1 MGNRKQRRAWLCRK
15 NRRKSNLPS
24 RKRNFYAGV
33 SKAKIFRD
41 AKTSKKEGRDPSIN
55 CRPWY
60 NKTNCPRISMQPVS
74 NRNLQFQKNING
86 LRIDGHYAN
95 ASTQSLE
102 PTEYSVPIPVDL
114 FVAAPEISDW
124 RRGRRSPKNGRRS
137 SSIISEY
144 SRLSAK
150 TAPPIH
156 GVTVYT
162 REDGSIFAALYGD
175 GAHRLCAA
183 KRRGDNDILC
193 TKLNIIQID

>member
-1 MGNRKQRRAWLCRK
+1 MGHTSVN
-15 NRRKSNLPS
+15 
-24 RKRNFYAGV
+24 
-33 SKAKIFRD
+33 KAKISRG

-55 CRPWY
+55 CHPRQ
-60 NKTNCPRISMQPVS
+60 NRTNCPRISMQPVS
-74 NRNLQFQKNING
+74 TRNLLQFQKNING

-124 RRGRRSPKNGRRS
+124 RRGRRFPKNGRRS
-137 SSIISEY
+137 SSIIREY

-162 REDGSIFAALYGD
+162 RKDGSIFAALYGD

>member
-1 MGNRKQRRAWLCRK
+1 
-15 NRRKSNLPS
+15 
-24 RKRNFYAGV
+24 
-33 SKAKIFRD
+33 
-41 AKTSKKEGRDPSIN
+41 
-55 CRPWY
+55 
-60 NKTNCPRISMQPVS
+60 MQPVS
-74 NRNLQFQKNING
+74 TRNLLQFQKNING

-137 SSIISEY
+137 SSIIREY
-144 SRLSAK
+144 SHLSAK

>member
-1 MGNRKQRRAWLCRK
+1 MLEGVRERLHLRPDKESDERTVDDLHVANSIDINTQADK
-15 NRRKSNLPS
+15 LPEKVNINDP
-24 RKRNFYAGV
+24 RLVKLVAGLHELNISPV
-33 SKAKIFRD
+33 KEPISLDRIGGSK
-41 AKTSKKEGRDPSIN
+41 KTSRVVVD
-55 CRPWY
+55 
-60 NKTNCPRISMQPVS
+60 
-74 NRNLQFQKNING
+74 
-86 LRIDGHYAN
+86 ID
-95 ASTQSLE
+95 SLTPGSE
-102 PTEYSVPIPVDL
+102 PTEYSVPIPVGL

-137 SSIISEY
+137 SSIIREY

-162 REDGSIFAALYGD
+162 RGDGSIFAVLYGD

>member
-1 MGNRKQRRAWLCRK
+1 MGHTSVN
-15 NRRKSNLPS
+15 
-24 RKRNFYAGV
+24 
-33 SKAKIFRD
+33 KAKISRG
-41 AKTSKKEGRDPSIN
+41 ARTSKKEGCDPSIN
-55 CRPWY
+55 CHPGQ

-74 NRNLQFQKNING
+74 TRNLQFQKNING
-86 LRIDGHYAN
+86 LRIDGNCAN

-137 SSIISEY
+137 SSIIREY

-183 KRRGDNDILC
+183 KHRGDNDILC

>member
-1 MGNRKQRRAWLCRK
+1 MHMLEGVRERLHLRPGKESDERTVDDLHVANSIEINTQADK
-15 NRRKSNLPS
+15 LPGKVDINDP
-24 RKRNFYAGV
+24 RLVELVAGLHKLNINPV
-33 SKAKIFRD
+33 EEPIPLDRIGGSK
-41 AKTSKKEGRDPSIN
+41 KTSRVVVD
-55 CRPWY
+55 
-60 NKTNCPRISMQPVS
+60 
-74 NRNLQFQKNING
+74 
-86 LRIDGHYAN
+86 ID
-95 ASTQSLE
+95 SLTPGSE

-137 SSIISEY
+137 SSIIREY

>member
-1 MGNRKQRRAWLCRK
+1 MLEGVREKLHLRSDEESDERTVDDLHVANSTEINTQADK
-15 NRRKSNLPS
+15 LPEKVNINDPRLVKLVADLHELNIS
-24 RKRNFYAGV
+24 PIKEPIPLDRIGG
-33 SKAKIFRD
+33 SK
-41 AKTSKKEGRDPSIN
+41 KTSRVVVD
-55 CRPWY
+55 
-60 NKTNCPRISMQPVS
+60 
-74 NRNLQFQKNING
+74 
-86 LRIDGHYAN
+86 ID
-95 ASTQSLE
+95 SLTPESE
-102 PTEYSVPIPVDL
+102 PTEYNVPIPVDL

-137 SSIISEY
+137 SSIIREY

-183 KRRGDNDILC
+183 KHRGDNDILC

>member
-1 MGNRKQRRAWLCRK
+1 MLEGVRERLHLRPDKESDERTVD
-15 NRRKSNLPS
+15 NLHVANSTEINTQADKLPEKVNINDP
-24 RKRNFYAGV
+24 RLVKLVAGLHELNISPV
-33 SKAKIFRD
+33 EEPIPLDRIGGSK
-41 AKTSKKEGRDPSIN
+41 KTSRVVVD
-55 CRPWY
+55 
-60 NKTNCPRISMQPVS
+60 
-74 NRNLQFQKNING
+74 
-86 LRIDGHYAN
+86 ID
-95 ASTQSLE
+95 SLTPESE

-137 SSIISEY
+137 SSIIREY

-162 REDGSIFAALYGD
+162 RKDGSIFAALYGD

>member
-1 MGNRKQRRAWLCRK
+1 MLEGVRERLHPRPDKESDERTVD
-15 NRRKSNLPS
+15 NLHVANSTEINTQADKLPEKVNINDP
-24 RKRNFYAGV
+24 RLVKLAAGLHELNISPV
-33 SKAKIFRD
+33 EEPIPLDRIGGSK
-41 AKTSKKEGRDPSIN
+41 KTSRVVVD
-55 CRPWY
+55 
-60 NKTNCPRISMQPVS
+60 
-74 NRNLQFQKNING
+74 
-86 LRIDGHYAN
+86 ID
-95 ASTQSLE
+95 SLTPGSE

-137 SSIISEY
+137 SSIIREY
-144 SRLSAK
+144 SHLSAK

-162 REDGSIFAALYGD
+162 RGDGSIFAVLYGD

>member
-1 MGNRKQRRAWLCRK
+1 MGHTSVN
-15 NRRKSNLPS
+15 
-24 RKRNFYAGV
+24 
-33 SKAKIFRD
+33 KAKISRG
-41 AKTSKKEGRDPSIN
+41 ARTSKKEGRDPSIN
-55 CRPWY
+55 CHPGQ
-60 NKTNCPRISMQPVS
+60 NKTNCPRISMQPMPAQRGLPLQ
-74 NRNLQFQKNING
+74 RNSNG
-86 LRIDGHYAN
+86 LRIDGNCAN
-95 ASTQSLE
+95 ASIQSLE

-137 SSIISEY
+137 SSIIREY

>member
-1 MGNRKQRRAWLCRK
+1 
-15 NRRKSNLPS
+15 
-24 RKRNFYAGV
+24 
-33 SKAKIFRD
+33 
-41 AKTSKKEGRDPSIN
+41 
-55 CRPWY
+55 
-60 NKTNCPRISMQPVS
+60 MQPVS

-124 RRGRRSPKNGRRS
+124 RSPKNGRRS

>member
-1 MGNRKQRRAWLCRK
+1 MLEGVRERLHPRPDKESDERTVDDLHVANSIDINTQADK
-15 NRRKSNLPS
+15 LPEKVNINDP
-24 RKRNFYAGV
+24 RLVKLVAGLHELNISPV
-33 SKAKIFRD
+33 EEPIPLDRIGGSK
-41 AKTSKKEGRDPSIN
+41 KTSRVVVD
-55 CRPWY
+55 
-60 NKTNCPRISMQPVS
+60 
-74 NRNLQFQKNING
+74 
-86 LRIDGHYAN
+86 ID
-95 ASTQSLE
+95 SLTPGSE
-102 PTEYSVPIPVDL
+102 PTEYSVPIPVGL

-137 SSIISEY
+137 SSIIREY

-183 KRRGDNDILC
+183 KHRGDNDILC

>member
-1 MGNRKQRRAWLCRK
+1 
-15 NRRKSNLPS
+15 
-24 RKRNFYAGV
+24 
-33 SKAKIFRD
+33 
-41 AKTSKKEGRDPSIN
+41 
-55 CRPWY
+55 
-60 NKTNCPRISMQPVS
+60 MQPMPAQRGLPLQ
-74 NRNLQFQKNING
+74 RNSNG
-86 LRIDGHYAN
+86 LRIDGNCAN

-137 SSIISEY
+137 SSIIREY

-162 REDGSIFAALYGD
+162 REDGSIFAVLYGD
-175 GAHRLCAA
+175 GAHRLCVA

>member
-1 MGNRKQRRAWLCRK
+1 MLEGVRERLHLRPGKESDERTVDDLHVANSIEINTQADK
-15 NRRKSNLPS
+15 LPGKVDINDP
-24 RKRNFYAGV
+24 RLVELVAGLHKLNISPV
-33 SKAKIFRD
+33 EEPIPLDRIGGSK
-41 AKTSKKEGRDPSIN
+41 KTSRVVVD
-55 CRPWY
+55 
-60 NKTNCPRISMQPVS
+60 
-74 NRNLQFQKNING
+74 
-86 LRIDGHYAN
+86 ID
-95 ASTQSLE
+95 SLTPGSE

-137 SSIISEY
+137 SSIIREY

>member
-1 MGNRKQRRAWLCRK
+1 MHMLEGVRERLHLRSDEESDERTVDDLHVANSTEINTQADK
-15 NRRKSNLPS
+15 LPEKVNINDP
-24 RKRNFYAGV
+24 RLVKLVAGLHELNISPV
-33 SKAKIFRD
+33 EEPIPLDRIGGSK
-41 AKTSKKEGRDPSIN
+41 KTSRVVVD
-55 CRPWY
+55 
-60 NKTNCPRISMQPVS
+60 
-74 NRNLQFQKNING
+74 
-86 LRIDGHYAN
+86 ID
-95 ASTQSLE
+95 SLTPESE

-137 SSIISEY
+137 SSIIREY

>member
-1 MGNRKQRRAWLCRK
+1 MLEGVRERLHLRPGKESDERTVDDLHVANSIEINTQADK
-15 NRRKSNLPS
+15 LPGKVDINDP
-24 RKRNFYAGV
+24 RLVELVAGLHKLNISPV
-33 SKAKIFRD
+33 EEPIPLDRIGGSK
-41 AKTSKKEGRDPSIN
+41 KTSRVVVD
-55 CRPWY
+55 
-60 NKTNCPRISMQPVS
+60 
-74 NRNLQFQKNING
+74 
-86 LRIDGHYAN
+86 ID
-95 ASTQSLE
+95 SLTPGSE

-137 SSIISEY
+137 SSIIREY

-183 KRRGDNDILC
+183 KCRGDNDILC

>member
-1 MGNRKQRRAWLCRK
+1 MHMLEGVRERLHIRPDKEPDKRTVYDLHVANSIEINTQADK
-15 NRRKSNLPS
+15 LPEKVNINDP
-24 RKRNFYAGV
+24 RLVELVAGLHKLNINPV
-33 SKAKIFRD
+33 KEPIPLDRIGGSK
-41 AKTSKKEGRDPSIN
+41 KTSRVVVD
-55 CRPWY
+55 
-60 NKTNCPRISMQPVS
+60 
-74 NRNLQFQKNING
+74 
-86 LRIDGHYAN
+86 ID
-95 ASTQSLE
+95 SLTPGSE
-102 PTEYSVPIPVDL
+102 PTEYSVPIPVGL

-137 SSIISEY
+137 SSIIREY

-162 REDGSIFAALYGD
+162 REDGSIFVALYGD

>member
-1 MGNRKQRRAWLCRK
+1 MHMLE
-15 NRRKSNLPS
+15 
-24 RKRNFYAGV
+24 GV
-33 SKAKIFRD
+33 RERLHLRSDEEPIPLDRIGGSK
-41 AKTSKKEGRDPSIN
+41 KTSRVVVD
-55 CRPWY
+55 
-60 NKTNCPRISMQPVS
+60 
-74 NRNLQFQKNING
+74 
-86 LRIDGHYAN
+86 ID
-95 ASTQSLE
+95 SLTPE
-102 PTEYSVPIPVDL
+102 SKPTEYSVPIPVDL

-137 SSIISEY
+137 SSIIREY

>member
-1 MGNRKQRRAWLCRK
+1 MLEGVREKLHLRSDEESDERTVDDLHVANSTEINTQANK
-15 NRRKSNLPS
+15 LPEKVNINDP
-24 RKRNFYAGV
+24 RLVKLVAGLHELNIIPIKEPIPLDRIGG
-33 SKAKIFRD
+33 SK
-41 AKTSKKEGRDPSIN
+41 KTSRVVVD
-55 CRPWY
+55 
-60 NKTNCPRISMQPVS
+60 
-74 NRNLQFQKNING
+74 
-86 LRIDGHYAN
+86 ID
-95 ASTQSLE
+95 SLTPGSE

-137 SSIISEY
+137 SSIIREY

>member
-1 MGNRKQRRAWLCRK
+1 MLEGVRERLHLRSDEESDERTVDDLHVANSTEINTQADK
-15 NRRKSNLPS
+15 LPEKVNINDP
-24 RKRNFYAGV
+24 RLVKLVAGLHELNISPV
-33 SKAKIFRD
+33 EEPIPLDRIGGSK
-41 AKTSKKEGRDPSIN
+41 KTSRVVVD
-55 CRPWY
+55 
-60 NKTNCPRISMQPVS
+60 
-74 NRNLQFQKNING
+74 
-86 LRIDGHYAN
+86 ID
-95 ASTQSLE
+95 SLTPESE

-137 SSIISEY
+137 SSIIREY

>member
-1 MGNRKQRRAWLCRK
+1 MLEGVRERLHLRPGKESDERTVDDLHVANSIEINTQADK
-15 NRRKSNLPS
+15 LPGKVDINDP
-24 RKRNFYAGV
+24 RLVELVAGLHKLNISPV
-33 SKAKIFRD
+33 EEPIPLDRIGGSK
-41 AKTSKKEGRDPSIN
+41 KTSRVVVD
-55 CRPWY
+55 
-60 NKTNCPRISMQPVS
+60 
-74 NRNLQFQKNING
+74 
-86 LRIDGHYAN
+86 ID
-95 ASTQSLE
+95 SLTPGSE
-102 PTEYSVPIPVDL
+102 PTEYSVPIPVGL

-124 RRGRRSPKNGRRS
+124 RRGRRFPKNGRRS
-137 SSIISEY
+137 SSIIREY

-162 REDGSIFAALYGD
+162 RKDGSIFAALYGD

>member
-1 MGNRKQRRAWLCRK
+1 MLEGVRERLHLRPGKESDERTVDDLHVANSIEINTQADK
-15 NRRKSNLPS
+15 LPGKVDINDP
-24 RKRNFYAGV
+24 RLVELVAGLHKLNINPV
-33 SKAKIFRD
+33 EEPIPLDRIGGSK
-41 AKTSKKEGRDPSIN
+41 KTSRVVVD
-55 CRPWY
+55 
-60 NKTNCPRISMQPVS
+60 
-74 NRNLQFQKNING
+74 
-86 LRIDGHYAN
+86 ID
-95 ASTQSLE
+95 SLTPGSE

-137 SSIISEY
+137 SSIIREY

>member
-1 MGNRKQRRAWLCRK
+1 MHMLEGVRERLHLRPDKEPDERTVDDLHVANSIEINTQADK
-15 NRRKSNLPS
+15 LPEKVNINDP
-24 RKRNFYAGV
+24 RLVKLVAGLHKLNINPV
-33 SKAKIFRD
+33 KEPIPLDRIGGSK
-41 AKTSKKEGRDPSIN
+41 KTSRVVVD
-55 CRPWY
+55 
-60 NKTNCPRISMQPVS
+60 
-74 NRNLQFQKNING
+74 
-86 LRIDGHYAN
+86 ID
-95 ASTQSLE
+95 SLTPGSE
-102 PTEYSVPIPVDL
+102 PTEYSVPIPVGL

-137 SSIISEY
+137 SSIIREY

-183 KRRGDNDILC
+183 KRCGDNDILC

>member
-1 MGNRKQRRAWLCRK
+1 MHMLEGVRERLHLRPGKESDERTVDDLHVANSTEINTQANK
-15 NRRKSNLPS
+15 LPEKVNINDP
-24 RKRNFYAGV
+24 RLVKLVAGLHELNISPV
-33 SKAKIFRD
+33 KEPIPLDRIGGSK
-41 AKTSKKEGRDPSIN
+41 KTSRVVVD
-55 CRPWY
+55 
-60 NKTNCPRISMQPVS
+60 
-74 NRNLQFQKNING
+74 
-86 LRIDGHYAN
+86 ID
-95 ASTQSLE
+95 SLTPGSE
-102 PTEYSVPIPVDL
+102 PTEYSVPIPVGL

-137 SSIISEY
+137 SSIIREY
-144 SRLSAK
+144 SHLSAK

-162 REDGSIFAALYGD
+162 REDGSIFAVLYGD

>member
-1 MGNRKQRRAWLCRK
+1 MHMLEGVREKLHLRSDEESDERTVDDLHVANSTEINTQADK
-15 NRRKSNLPS
+15 LPEKVNINDPRLVKLVADLHELNIS
-24 RKRNFYAGV
+24 PIKEPISLDRIGG
-33 SKAKIFRD
+33 SK
-41 AKTSKKEGRDPSIN
+41 KTSRVVVD
-55 CRPWY
+55 
-60 NKTNCPRISMQPVS
+60 
-74 NRNLQFQKNING
+74 
-86 LRIDGHYAN
+86 ID
-95 ASTQSLE
+95 SLTPESE

-137 SSIISEY
+137 SSIIREY